1 MLRGIRHEYVGGN
14 SRLEGLQVLR
24 YDADLD
30 TGYSGIAWQNFY
42 DLGRR
47 WIGAVQALH
56 NTTEAEPLSLSYGNA
71 KYASG

>member
-1 MLRGIRHEYVGGN
+1 MFRGIRHEYVGGN

-24 YDADLD
+24 HDAQC
-30 TGYSGIAWQNFY
+30 YSGIAWQNFY

>member
-1 MLRGIRHEYVGGN
+1 MNMLGGIVDWKDCKC
-14 SRLEGLQVLR
+14 
-24 YDADLD
+24 YDMMLSGCDLD

>member
-1 MLRGIRHEYVGGN
+1 MNMLGGIVDWKDCKC
-14 SRLEGLQVLR
+14 
-24 YDADLD
+24 YDMMLIAQC
-30 TGYSGIAWQNFY
+30 YSGIAWQNFY

-71 KYASG
+71 KDASG

>member
-1 MLRGIRHEYVGGN
+1 
-14 SRLEGLQVLR
+14 VLR
-24 YDADLD
+24 HDAHC
-30 TGYSGIAWQNFY
+30 YSGIAWQNFY